1 MIIELLLRNV
11 DEIFGRITLSQ
22 LSRYDKLQRS
32 LCAID
37 VAADQDYQRTFNG
50 YYRMQRRTRDWYGYF
65 SRLLEREK
73 KNRNIT
79 FREVL
84 EETYA
89 TKCRV
94 EPSFSSKL
102 IATIRPELPIYDK
115 YVRENLLLS
124 VPRQHS
130 LPRFVFVSLSPSIQI
145 SSQKLRLFFRVPRS
159 LRSLGPYSIGRL
171 DRTRTSRT

>member
-65 SRLLEREK
+65 SRLLERDDC
-73 KNRNIT
+73 
-79 FREVL
+79 VL
-84 EETYA
+84 ME
-89 TKCRV
+89 
-94 EPSFSSKL
+94 
-102 IATIRPELPIYDK
+102 
-115 YVRENLLLS
+115 
-124 VPRQHS
+124 
-130 LPRFVFVSLSPSIQI
+130 
-145 SSQKLRLFFRVPRS
+145 
-159 LRSLGPYSIGRL
+159 
-171 DRTRTSRT
+171 